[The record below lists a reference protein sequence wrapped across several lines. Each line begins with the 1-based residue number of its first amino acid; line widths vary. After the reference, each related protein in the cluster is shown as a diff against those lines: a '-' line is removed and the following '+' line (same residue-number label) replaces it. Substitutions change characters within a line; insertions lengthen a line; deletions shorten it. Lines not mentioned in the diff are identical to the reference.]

1 MFAIAA
7 ILLLGTSIMSGPAPA
22 DPPRTWPA
30 AWRAVT
36 GPRIGVADAAS
47 ARSGDLHL
55 ITGGFTE
62 GLEATSAIQYLHES
76 RGWQP
81 IGQAMLHP
89 RAGHSLVKLD
99 DERIMVLGG
108 WSGRL
113 PDEVIQRID
122 AEIFEPLRPERR
134 RLVPS
139 PLPDPGP
146 QGLLGHSLTRLADGR
161 VVLVFASHAV
171 VFDPLHEEWSAPLTL
186 DSPRRN
192 HAAYSPDGHS
202 VVLVGGEKNDTIETL
217 IPDPSGEWDVQP
229 WTIDQ
234 SFPLQHAGLVPVD
247 ARHGLLVGGVQPDG
261 QCSRRTWT
269 LDVHTRQISPA
280 MDLPWA
286 TGISRPLIA
295 RTDFGLVV
303 VSGEYPTSAG
313 PRPVDSACFIQPAS
327 SRTWLLPGS
336 PGNSIRQVL
345 LMKSSS
351 SFDLLGGYRYRAPER
366 KRALTDKPAAH
377 VLEMAHH
384 MSLGK
389 FAHAD

>member
-1 MFAIAA
+1 MLAIAA
-7 ILLLGTSIMSGPAPA
+7 IFLLGTSIMPGPAPA

-30 AWRAVT
+30 SWRSVS
-36 GPRIGVADAAS
+36 GPRLAVADAAS

-62 GLEATSAIQYLHES
+62 GLEATPAIQYLHES

-113 PDEVIQRID
+113 PDEVTQRID

-134 RLVPS
+134 RMIPS
-139 PLPDPGP
+139 PLPAPGP

-161 VVLVFASHAV
+161 VVLVCESHAV

-186 DSPRRN
+186 DTPRRN

-217 IPDPSGEWDVQP
+217 IPGPSGEWDVHA

-234 SFPLQHAGLVPVD
+234 SLPLQHAGLVAVD
-247 ARHGLLVGGVQPDG
+247 ARHGLLVGGMQPDG

-269 LDVHTRQISPA
+269 LDVHARQISPG
-280 MDLPWA
+280 MDLPWP

-295 RTDFGLVV
+295 RTDFGLVIV
-303 VSGEYPTSAG
+303 AGEYPTPAG
-313 PRPVDSACFIQPAS
+313 PRPVASACFMQLAS

-351 SFDLLGGYRYRAPER
+351 SFDLLGGYRYQAPPR

-377 VLEMAHH
+377 VLETAHH
-384 MSLGK
+384 MTLDR